1 MKYAC
6 VVRWSTFLSIGERRI
21 LIDFP
26 DSNFVMSERFSYGT
40 LGVEQTEIVVDA
52 NKETRSCLRT
62 SLIDGVFVSSA
73 TVSRV
78 VQEAVTEGILEPTV
92 KRRSGRPT
100 ADRERITNL
109 LVQYPASS
117 DRELAPLAGV
127 SHYTVARVRR
137 GMEQ

>member
-100 ADRERITNL
+100 ADRKRITNL

-127 SHYTVARVRR
+127 SHYTVARVRKNKT
-137 GMEQ
+137 